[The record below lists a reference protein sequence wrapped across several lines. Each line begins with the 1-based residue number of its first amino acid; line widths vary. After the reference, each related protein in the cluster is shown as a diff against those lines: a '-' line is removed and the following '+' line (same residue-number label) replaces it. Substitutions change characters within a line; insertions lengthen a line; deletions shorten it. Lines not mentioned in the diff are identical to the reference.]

1 MKNTLF
7 GALLDAEGAESGL
20 LAPMETFAA
29 AAPGV
34 RTTRDGIAIE
44 QILRDRPDVF
54 RAFYDAFHGG
64 GNDPHSSAW
73 IERVGGTTVE
83 DYANYWYEQHG
94 RWEGYG
100 QGGSGGA
107 SAPLE
112 DGAFVL
118 PPGILE
124 TGRTTV
130 EGYLLSQILTERP
143 DVFRAF
149 FTEFYGPNNDRNS
162 TAWVDRV
169 GGTTVEDYA
178 NYWWETYGR
187 WSGWT
192 PGQGGKDG
200 GGGGALP
207 DPEDEASEDPLP
219 SEEPLVFEFT
229 EDGIVMRPARPDD
242 IVEGGIVVGRRPSD
256 EAGGQATPGDGPAD
270 ATGGFDLWAGM
281 ARPLIYEPRSD
292 GGFDLRPAAA
302 NEFVEDG
309 VVVGYAFF
317 TPDPFG

>member
-7 GALLDAEGAESGL
+7 GALLDAEGTASGL
-20 LAPMETFAA
+20 LAPAEALAA
-29 AAPGV
+29 TAPGV
-34 RTTRDGIAIE
+34 RTTRDGIPIE

-54 RAFYDAFHGG
+54 RAFDTFHGG
-64 GNDPHSSAW
+64 GNDLHSSAW
-73 IERVGGTTVE
+73 IQRVGGTTVE
-83 DYANYWYEQHG
+83 DYANYWYEQYG

-107 SAPLE
+107 AAPLE
-112 DGAFVL
+112 DGGFVL

-149 FTEFYGPNNDRNS
+149 FTEFHGPNNDRNS
-162 TAWVDRV
+162 SAWVDRV

-178 NYWWETYGR
+178 NYWWETHGR
-187 WSGWT
+187 SSGWT
-192 PGQGGKDG
+192 PGQGGQDG
-200 GGGGALP
+200 GGGAPP
-207 DPEDEASEDPLP
+207 DAEGEPEDPLP

-229 EDGIVMRPARPDD
+229 EAGIVMRPARPDD
-242 IVEGGIVVGRRPSD
+242 IIEGGIVVGRRPGDDS
-256 EAGGQATPGDGPAD
+256 GGQ

-281 ARPLIYEPRSD
+281 ARPLIYEPKSD
-292 GGFDLRPAAA
+292 GGFDLRPAAP
-302 NEFVEDG
+302 NEIVEDG